1 MGKQWIVVLALV
13 PALATAAED
22 SGTVEG
28 AQADVV
34 SRMTAITVFKA
45 VEDCHT
51 QSLIARR
58 VVTAKERNVDRAR
71 VIGIAGDDQKL
82 VSMVNSVYD
91 AETVDENLD
100 VEVFQ
105 ECLNESKQRLIE

>member
-1 MGKQWIVVLALV
+1 MVKQWIAVLALV

-34 SRMTAITVFKA
+34 SRVGAMAAFKA
-45 VEDCHT
+45 AENCHN

-71 VIGIAGDDQKL
+71 VIDIAGDDQKL

-91 AETVDENLD
+91 AETVDEDFD

-105 ECLNESKQRLIE
+105 ECLNESKRRLLE